1 MPDVQKAALPSDVL
15 GKAMNGIAKR
25 LLKLNG
31 MKDTL
36 DGASANDLVKK
47 SGPHNTLVLS
57 WVIPSIEHQ
66 LKISH
71 HGLSCQRLRKQLD
84 DVYTRLDSSMDT
96 CGTQQREVAVGGST
110 EELLGQI
117 KNQYIQDCI

>member
-66 LKISH
+66 LKFLIMAYLAKGFASNWMMSIL
-71 HGLSCQRLRKQLD
+71 GLTPPWIPVAPNNVKWQLVD
-84 DVYTRLDSSMDT
+84 LLKSS
-96 CGTQQREVAVGGST
+96 
-110 EELLGQI
+110 
-117 KNQYIQDCI
+117 